1 MKATLETVSKLERKL
16 NIQVPAAEVQ
26 AAFNTAYS
34 SIQKHVAIKGF
45 RKGKAPIK
53 AVKTMYGD
61 RVKQDVV
68 NDLVQK
74 YYSTALREHSL
85 DPVSFPTIEFDAL
98 NEAADFAFTAEF
110 EVRPEVILKQVEK
123 LPLEREKFEIAPD
136 FIANT
141 LEDIRKSRAT
151 NVPVLEDRPAQKG
164 DIAVL
169 DFKGFLES
177 GELENGSAEGHELE
191 LGSNMFIP
199 GFEDGLVGMKI
210 GVEGEV
216 AIKFPDDYHVSHL
229 AGLPVKFKVTIQ
241 KLMKKELPELND
253 EFAKASGAKYQK
265 MDDLIAGITDDYTKR
280 EEKRIKDEL
289 KDRLMKVLV
298 EKNPVEVPKALLT
311 EQKKALIEDLKK
323 RMEGQGMGDEQFEDY
338 KDKWDADFTET
349 ATFMIRSSFLLDK
362 ISTDN
367 NLRAT
372 DADLDA
378 KFEEYAKKT
387 GIELARVKEF
397 YSDEDRS
404 SRLRYQL
411 TEERCIDWLV
421 SRADV
426 KEVSKADLQKTSN

>member
-16 NIQVPAAEVQ
+16 NIQVPASEVQ

-45 RKGKAPIK
+45 RKGKAPIN

-110 EVRPEVILKQVEK
+110 EVRPEVVLKQVDK

-199 GFEDGLVGMKI
+199 GFEDGLVGMK
-210 GVEGEV
+210 V
-216 AIKFPDDYHVSHL
+216 
-229 AGLPVKFKVTIQ
+229 
-241 KLMKKELPELND
+241 
-253 EFAKASGAKYQK
+253 
-265 MDDLIAGITDDYTKR
+265 
-280 EEKRIKDEL
+280 
-289 KDRLMKVLV
+289 
-298 EKNPVEVPKALLT
+298 
-311 EQKKALIEDLKK
+311 
-323 RMEGQGMGDEQFEDY
+323 
-338 KDKWDADFTET
+338 
-349 ATFMIRSSFLLDK
+349 
-362 ISTDN
+362 
-367 NLRAT
+367 
-372 DADLDA
+372 
-378 KFEEYAKKT
+378 
-387 GIELARVKEF
+387 
-397 YSDEDRS
+397 
-404 SRLRYQL
+404 
-411 TEERCIDWLV
+411 
-421 SRADV
+421 
-426 KEVSKADLQKTSN
+426 

>member
-1 MKATLETVSKLERKL
+1 
-16 NIQVPAAEVQ
+16 
-26 AAFNTAYS
+26 
-34 SIQKHVAIKGF
+34 
-45 RKGKAPIK
+45 
-53 AVKTMYGD
+53 
-61 RVKQDVV
+61 
-68 NDLVQK
+68 
-74 YYSTALREHSL
+74 
-85 DPVSFPTIEFDAL
+85 
-98 NEAADFAFTAEF
+98 
-110 EVRPEVILKQVEK
+110 LKQVEK
-123 LPLEREKFEIAPD
+123 LSLQREKFEIPPD

-151 NVPVLEDRPAQKG
+151 NVPVLEDRSAQKG

-199 GFEDGLVGMKI
+199 GFEDAVVGMKV

-229 AGLPVKFKVTIQ
+229 AGLPVKFKVKIQ
-241 KLMKKELPELND
+241 KLLKKELPELND
-253 EFAKASGAKYQK
+253 DFAKASGAKYQK
-265 MDDLIAGITDDYTKR
+265 MDDLIAGITDEFTKR

-289 KDRLMKVLV
+289 KDRLMKTLV

-323 RMEGQGMGDEQFEDY
+323 RMEGQGMGGEQFEDY
-338 KDKWDADFTET
+338 KEKWDADFNET

-378 KFEEYAKKT
+378 KFEEYAKQT

-397 YSDEDRS
+397 YSDEDRR

-411 TEERCIDWLV
+411 TEERCVDWLV

-426 KEVSKADLQKTSN
+426 KEVSKADLEKTSN

>member
-16 NIQVPAAEVQ
+16 NIQVPASEVQ

-45 RKGKAPIK
+45 RKGKAPIN

-110 EVRPEVILKQVEK
+110 EVRPEVVLKQVDK

-199 GFEDGLVGMKI
+199 GFEDGLVGMKV

-253 EFAKASGAKYQK
+253 DFAKASGAKYQK
-265 MDDLIAGITDDYTKR
+265 MDDLIAGITEDFTKR

-323 RMEGQGMGDEQFEDY
+323 RMEGQGMGGEQFEDY
-338 KDKWDADFTET
+338 KEKWDADFTET

-378 KFEEYAKKT
+378 KFEEYAKQT

-397 YSDEDRS
+397 YSDDDRR

-411 TEERCIDWLV
+411 TEERCVDWLI

-426 KEVSKADLQKTSN
+426 KEVSKSDLQKTSN

>member
-45 RKGKAPIK
+45 RKGKAPIN

-74 YYSTALREHSL
+74 YYSTALREHAL

-110 EVRPEVILKQVEK
+110 EVRPEVVLKQVDK
-123 LPLEREKFEIAPD
+123 LQLQREKFEIPPD

-199 GFEDGLVGMKI
+199 GFEDGLVGMKV

-241 KLMKKELPELND
+241 KLLKKELPELND
-253 EFAKASGAKYQK
+253 DFAKASGAKYQK
-265 MDDLIAGITDDYTKR
+265 MDDLIAGITDDFTKR

-289 KDRLMKVLV
+289 KDRLMKALV
-298 EKNPVEVPKALLT
+298 DKNPVEVPKALLT

-323 RMEGQGMGDEQFEDY
+323 RMEGQGMGTAQFEDY
-338 KDKWDADFTET
+338 KQKWDADFNET

-367 NLRAT
+367 GLRAT

-378 KFEEYAKKT
+378 KFEEYAKQT

-411 TEERCIDWLV
+411 TEERCVDWLI

-426 KEVSKADLQKTSN
+426 KEVSKADLAKASN